1 MDAGKY
7 VVLDVETNGFSSL
20 KHDLLSISI
29 YKPDED
35 KIYERFLP
43 LELNDKVYTTKINGI
58 TKKKLR
64 NAKPLTQI
72 EVDALIVDFDLNNRT
87 ILTYGGI
94 DEKFIRNYFRRKH
107 IEGYSRLT
115 FYNFKKDIIS
125 SKFSGGNV
133 TKDNLCNLFNIK
145 NVQSVHSGKSDCI
158 LEWKLF
164 EKLNGDKLLITEDKV
179 FLMNDS
185 YIIPASFFH
194 THSNIKY
201 CISKLPYIH
210 VEKEEIKRFSIYG
223 KNIKKFPMNFN
234 GLVIENLINSMLFV
248 KKKDPRP
255 FCLENKKKLKY
266 IGKLPP
272 AYEYVPLFFNSDGTV
287 TATRK
292 IDKKLEKELNI
303 FVQDLRDEMSLMIDF
318 IAKVIFNGKNIF
330 SQELMVY
337 PDDKVLA
344 ICDLSSS
351 DAVMEIKTGT
361 CGIKYIDS
369 IRYQLYYEAKGRNC
383 YILQTDWNRED
394 VGLTFIISK
403 IIFSFEKPKKEVVVK
418 KQISKKCTR
427 ICKPFSYEKVDRRK
441 QRKFK
446 IVKNKTESS
455 SLDANKNPNEKKVY
469 KYLDGLNVC
478 GEYISFTT
486 IKSVD
491 DKNIYTNSEKISYTE
506 PNFEENNMLPG
517 INVKDINT
525 EIIGT
530 SADRNSGAESK
541 FEEAHMLSGVYVD
554 DNNAGIIYTNVDKAS
569 SAKSKF
575 EEIYMSSDIYIDDNN
590 AGAYCVDRN
599 TDANIITDSKTETD
613 LMSSKIDDVR
623 RNYSQNG
630 NISGNTAFEC
640 DK

>member
-7 VVLDVETNGFSSL
+7 VVLDVETNGLSSL

-223 KNIKKFPMNFN
+223 KNIKKFDDGSSLITVFLKS
-234 GLVIENLINSMLFV
+234 LVKV
-248 KKKDPRP
+248 KSFDDVYV
-255 FCLENKKKLKY
+255 FCSNPKIKEYIVPGVKYLER
-266 IGKLPP
+266 P
-272 AYEYVPLFFNSDGTV
+272 AYLDTQEATPQDIMGEFIKRIDADIYAVCHCTSPFVSVEHFEECVAATKSREYDSSFTAEKLQHLMWTDKNEPLNFDPTNVPRT
-287 TATRK
+287 
-292 IDKKLEKELNI
+292 
-303 FVQDLRDEMSLMIDF
+303 QDLP
-318 IAKVIFNGKNIF
+318 
-330 SQELMVY
+330 VY
-337 PDDKVLA
+337 YNEVSA
-344 ICDLSSS
+344 
-351 DAVMEIKTGT
+351 AYV
-361 CGIKYIDS
+361 
-369 IRYQLYYEAKGRNC
+369 
-383 YILQTDWNRED
+383 
-394 VGLTFIISK
+394 F
-403 IIFSFEKPKKEVVVK
+403 KKEV
-418 KQISKKCTR
+418 
-427 ICKPFSYEKVDRRK
+427 YEKYKRRIGIK
-441 QRKFK
+441 PH
-446 IVKNKTESS
+446 ITE
-455 SLDANKNPNEKKVY
+455 V
-469 KYLDGLNVC
+469 
-478 GEYISFTT
+478 
-486 IKSVD
+486 
-491 DKNIYTNSEKISYTE
+491 
-506 PNFEENNMLPG
+506 
-517 INVKDINT
+517 
-525 EIIGT
+525 
-530 SADRNSGAESK
+530 
-541 FEEAHMLSGVYVD
+541 SGVECVD
-554 DNNAGIIYTNVDKAS
+554 IDYPEDFEIANA
-569 SAKSKF
+569 
-575 EEIYMSSDIYIDDNN
+575 IYMSMIK
-590 AGAYCVDRN
+590 GE
-599 TDANIITDSKTETD
+599 K
-613 LMSSKIDDVR
+613 
-623 RNYSQNG
+623 
-630 NISGNTAFEC
+630 
-640 DK
+640 